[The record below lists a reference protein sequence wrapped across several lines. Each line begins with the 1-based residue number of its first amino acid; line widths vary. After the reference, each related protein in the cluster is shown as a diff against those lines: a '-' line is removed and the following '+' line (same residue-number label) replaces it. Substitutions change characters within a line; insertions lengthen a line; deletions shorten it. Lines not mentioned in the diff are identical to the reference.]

1 MFVGNQ
7 PCEITSVQQDILYCT
22 TSSSSVGVGQVVRV
36 LVDNWSSEISGFEY
50 VEDPVFV
57 SIQPKLFFAS

>member
-1 MFVGNQ
+1 MFIGIR
-7 PCEITSVQQDILYCT
+7 PCEVTSLEQDIIYCT
-22 TSSSSVGVGQVVRV
+22 TMSSSIGEGQVVRV
-36 LVDNWSSEISGFEY
+36 HVDNWSSEISGFKY